1 MPYHTFQLRI
11 KAGQVAPP
19 PNAHRLRWMA
29 SHWMLSRLRLLAL
42 QFACS
47 PLARFAGLP
56 PEGAASF
63 LSPPSG
69 EMSAKLTEGVHFQ
82 MHVFV

>member
-1 MPYHTFQLRI
+1 MSCYTFQLRI
-11 KAGQVAPP
+11 KADQVAPP

-47 PLARFAGLP
+47 PLARYAGLP
-56 PEGAASF
+56 PEGAAS
-63 LSPPSG
+63 LGSPFG
-69 EMSAKLTEGVHFQ
+69 GAGAAGD
-82 MHVFV
+82 